1 MKKRTVIRIA
11 SFSSAVLLLFAGIAV
26 KEKKT
31 AANYRLEIQNNY
43 SRAYNELD
51 SRMNNIRIILDKM
64 IYLTGSQKMTSLSA
78 QLYGEAQL
86 AKNSIS
92 MLPLEN
98 SEESTVFRFLS
109 QVGNYALS
117 VSKDAVKNGDI
128 TDKQES
134 DLKKL
139 SETAKTI
146 SMVLSDNQSSI
157 NGLKYWSGEIE
168 KKLTQKDGTLAD
180 TLTELEEN
188 LTDYPTLIYDGPY
201 SDHILN
207 KKPLMTSGKPE
218 ISQEQAGE
226 IAAEFSGDRE
236 MKFSSLTESKIPAYN
251 FTGNTDISVSKEG
264 GYVVFMR
271 KNRNVTSSSLTPEK
285 AVQTAENFLKEKEI
299 PSMVST
305 YYYCEENICTVNF
318 AYLDGRT
325 LCYTDL
331 IKVGVALDNAEII
344 EYEASGYLT
353 NHTERAFSAPENTVE
368 AAAQKVSDRLE
379 IVKHRIVL
387 IPTGG
392 GSEIRCYE
400 FTCRGQNNEEMLV
413 FVGLSSLEVEEIL
426 ILLKNDGGTLIK

>member
-1 MKKRTVIRIA
+1 
-11 SFSSAVLLLFAGIAV
+11 
-26 KEKKT
+26 
-31 AANYRLEIQNNY
+31 
-43 SRAYNELD
+43 
-51 SRMNNIRIILDKM
+51 
-64 IYLTGSQKMTSLSA
+64 
-78 QLYGEAQL
+78 
-86 AKNSIS
+86 
-92 MLPLEN
+92 
-98 SEESTVFRFLS
+98 
-109 QVGNYALS
+109 
-117 VSKDAVKNGDI
+117 
-128 TDKQES
+128 
-134 DLKKL
+134 
-139 SETAKTI
+139 
-146 SMVLSDNQSSI
+146 
-157 NGLKYWSGEIE
+157 
-168 KKLTQKDGTLAD
+168 
-180 TLTELEEN
+180 
-188 LTDYPTLIYDGPY
+188 
-201 SDHILN
+201 
-207 KKPLMTSGKPE
+207 MTSGKPE

-251 FTGNTDISVSKEG
+251 FTGNTEISVSKEG

-331 IKVGVALDNAEII
+331 IKVGVALDNGEII

-387 IPTGG
+387 IPTSG